1 MIYIGLDDTDIVDWE
16 RGTGKLARQMG
27 DELGRFGSVFGI
39 SRHQL
44 LNDPRVPMTKRNSS
58 ACIHLQGQADLD
70 ELGRFVADY
79 VKAASPDGSDP
90 GVCVA
95 RRIPAAITAFG
106 RRAQTELVRQQE
118 ARQLAAEHGLFLRG
132 LGGTEDGVIGAL
144 SAVGLGASG
153 QDGRFILVGTIR
165 ELDGIQSIAA
175 VLAAGITAV
184 LDVDGH
190 PIAEGLIDTGGKL
203 RPALRDGRPVLY
215 VERGDPHW
223 LPLKLG

>member
-1 MIYIGLDDTDIVDWE
+1 MIYIGLDDTDVVDFE
-16 RGTGKLARQMG
+16 RGTGKLARQLAP
-27 DELGRFGSVFGI
+27 DLERFGVVFGI

-44 LNDPRVPMTKRNSS
+44 LVDPRVPMTKRNSS
-58 ACIHLQGQADLD
+58 ACLHLQSDVSLD
-70 ELGRFVADY
+70 ELGEFVAEY
-79 VKAASPDGSDP
+79 VGEISPVGSDP

-95 RRIPAAITAFG
+95 RRVPAPITAFG

-118 ARQLAAEHGLFLRG
+118 ARQLAAAHGLFLRG

-153 QDGRFILVGTIR
+153 QDGRFILVGAMR
-165 ELDGIQSIAA
+165 ELDGVQPIAA

-184 LDVDGH
+184 RDTADN
-190 PIAEGLIDTGGKL
+190 PITEGLIQTGGKL

-215 VERGDPHW
+215 VERGDPYW
-223 LPLKLG
+223 LPLKLD

>member
-1 MIYIGLDDTDIVDWE
+1 
-16 RGTGKLARQMG
+16 
-27 DELGRFGSVFGI
+27 
-39 SRHQL
+39 
-44 LNDPRVPMTKRNSS
+44 
-58 ACIHLQGQADLD
+58 
-70 ELGRFVADY
+70 
-79 VKAASPDGSDP
+79 
-90 GVCVA
+90 VCVA

-223 LPLKLG
+223 LPLKLD

>member
-16 RGTGKLARQMG
+16 RGTGKLARQMV
-27 DELGRFGSVFGI
+27 DDLWRFGDLFGI

-44 LNDPRVPMTKRNSS
+44 LVDPRVPMTKRNSA
-58 ACIHLQGQADLD
+58 ACIHLQGEADLE
-70 ELGRFVADY
+70 ELGSFASDY
-79 VKAASPDGSDP
+79 VRAASPDGSDP

-95 RRIPAAITAFG
+95 RHVAAAVTAYG

-165 ELDGIQSIAA
+165 ELDGVQPITA
-175 VLAAGITAV
+175 VLTSGITAV
-184 LDVDGH
+184 LDVAGH
-190 PIAEGLIDTGGKL
+190 PITEGLIHTGGKL
-203 RPALRDGRPVLY
+203 RPALRQAARPV
-215 VERGDPHW
+215 RGTRS
-223 LPLKLG
+223 LNS